1 MSACSTTFPAPRW
14 EVGKARKG
22 YVYQNHPV
30 IVGLPV
36 GDPVEPMW
44 SLSILAGRALQPSP
58 GPSTLMDLYTVW
70 TNRYD
75 PTQ

>member
-1 MSACSTTFPAPRW
+1 
-14 EVGKARKG
+14 VGKSRRKG
-22 YVYQNHPV
+22 YFFQNHPV

-44 SLSILAGRALQPSP
+44 SVSILAGRALQPSP

-75 PTQ
+75 PT